1 MNKTQADLL
10 IIISSLATWIL
21 WQMLKQQ
28 TERKLVVV
36 EDIPAPEKK
45 KDSEGAT
52 QTVKSASRLSLQIE
66 PKPAIPA

>member
-36 EDIPAPEKK
+36 EDVPATEQKR
-45 KDSEGAT
+45 DSGADT
-52 QTVKSASRLSLQIE
+52 GLETKQPHVRSKQLK
-66 PKPAIPA
+66 PKFA